1 MLRDRAV
8 SGSLL
13 IGVVAAV
20 VALGYGFGTPLVR
33 SPLPPSSGGPLGFG
47 DALVDLAVLVVPFA
61 LGTGVALLAF
71 RHRVVAPLALVGV
84 FAVVPGVLGWH
95 ADQLLVGVLAVGP
108 LVGAAAAVE
117 TLVRARTRRLLN
129 PPSQAAYEAISIG
142 VMAALVYTGVF
153 SIRAA
158 VPLWRDGAV
167 VSATLAPAVDLAL
180 VLWYTIGVALVL
192 VGLPVALNR
201 RYGLLAPLVGLVA
214 YLLVDLAFVQ
224 PAIASGTELVVVLF
238 VGIWPLLA
246 TALAGVGAVE
256 WWIRARR
263 GEYDDED
270 GDDSGGEG
278 GERRQLTVEGGLFGD
293 RI

>member
-13 IGVVAAV
+13 VGFVAAV
-20 VALGYGFGTPLVR
+20 VALGYGLGTPLVR
-33 SPLPPSSGGPLGFG
+33 SPLPPSPGGPFGFG

-61 LGTGVALLAF
+61 LGTGAGLLAI

-84 FAVVPGVLGWH
+84 FAVVPAALGWG

-108 LVGAAAAVE
+108 LVGAVAAVE
-117 TLVRARTRRLLN
+117 TLVRARTRRLRK
-129 PPSQAAYEAISIG
+129 PPTPAAYEAISIG

-201 RYGLLAPLVGLVA
+201 RYGLLAPLIGLVA

-224 PAIASGTELVVVLF
+224 PAVAGGAELIVVLL
-238 VGIWPLLA
+238 VGVWPLLA
-246 TALAGVGAVE
+246 ALLAGVGVVE

-270 GDDSGGEG
+270 EDDNGGEG